1 MGLDG
6 VGLDGV
12 GLDGVG
18 LDGVDAVAT
27 DFVEAI
33 LEERFGLRLFVLVL
47 KGFAV
52 GARFIVVEI
61 VSIA

>member
-1 MGLDG
+1 
-6 VGLDGV
+6 V

-52 GARFIVVEI
+52 GARFIVVEV